1 MFSIAKELFIVSPF
15 TYILTYKF
23 SQDHIE
29 LLFGRVR
36 QRFGANNNPNVTQFK
51 TAIKQILLKNA
62 IKCKSNGNC
71 NTFDDDP
78 AGSLFEFKW
87 AKKNNF
93 EDFQERNSDANE
105 DNIIQ
110 NKVDFLNN
118 LNLNNLMYESKN
130 NILYYIAGYI
140 VRKIKLNCTSCKRS
154 LLMQKY
160 DHDYVS
166 SPLSKLVNFK
176 NRGGLIYSSDCVFKI
191 IY

>member
-1 MFSIAKELFIVSPF
+1 MIRYLYSLKFKGLPLYTSNKKTFIIGFSIAVKSMFSIAKELFIVSPF

-78 AGSLFEFKW
+78 AGSLFEFK
-87 AKKNNF
+87 
-93 EDFQERNSDANE
+93 
-105 DNIIQ
+105 
-110 NKVDFLNN
+110 
-118 LNLNNLMYESKN
+118 
-130 NILYYIAGYI
+130 
-140 VRKIKLNCTSCKRS
+140 
-154 LLMQKY
+154 
-160 DHDYVS
+160 
-166 SPLSKLVNFK
+166 
-176 NRGGLIYSSDCVFKI
+176 
-191 IY
+191 